1 MDMRRDVVKKK
12 WDILDDDVGIQWK
25 RVSDNKQV
33 KDSGS
38 DSEVVI
44 VVVVN
49 TKQRLQVIDH

>member
-1 MDMRRDVVKKK
+1 MRRDVVKKK